1 MRTVIR
7 DALIVTQDATRRV
20 IRGDIGIEGG
30 RFVEIGKVRDSGDV
44 ELDAAGGI
52 AMPGL
57 INTHTHVSMSIM
69 KGVAD
74 DMLFPDFL
82 DTVFR
87 YDSKREERDIFAGT
101 RLGCLEMIRGGTTTL
116 VDFYYSEDVIAKGVG
131 DAGVRGVLCWAV
143 LDEEFTT
150 QKGSP
155 MQNCRRFCE
164 SHDGMERIIPGVALQ
179 GVYVC
184 NEETCQEA
192 AAYALESDR
201 PLTFHLSET
210 RKEVNDHKRKTGM
223 RPAEWLEHIGALNH
237 KGIAAH
243 SAWLTINEVRA
254 LARNGVSV
262 SSCPV
267 SNMKLATGGVAP
279 IPEMLENG
287 VTVTMGT
294 DGSTTNNSLDMFFEM
309 KVLGLLQKSNRW
321 DASVLPAQR
330 LLDMAT
336 VDAASAIGMADSLGS
351 IEVGKLADVILLD
364 PKAPNLRPLRPENV
378 VSNIVYS
385 SSSLNVMT
393 VICQGDIIMR
403 DREVLSMDEEEVLS
417 AADEAMNELIGRV

>member
-20 IRGDIGIEGG
+20 IRGDIGIEDG

-87 YDSKREERDIFAGT
+87 YDSKRGERDIFAGT

-116 VDFYYSEDVIAKGVG
+116 VDFYYSEDVIAKGVS
-131 DAGVRGVLCWAV
+131 DAGIRGVLCWAV

-150 QKGSP
+150 QNGSP

-164 SHDGMERIIPGVALQ
+164 THDGMERIIPGVALQ

-192 AAYALESDR
+192 SAYALESDR

-223 RPAEWLEHIGALNH
+223 RPAEWLDHIGALNP

-309 KVLGLLQKSNRW
+309 KALGLLQKANRW

-378 VSNIVYS
+378 VSSIVYS
-385 SSSLNVMT
+385 SSALNVLT
-393 VICQGDIIMR
+393 VLCQGNIVMR
-403 DREVLSMDEEEVLS
+403 DREVLSMDEEEALL

>member
-1 MRTVIR
+1 
-7 DALIVTQDATRRV
+7 
-20 IRGDIGIEGG
+20 
-30 RFVEIGKVRDSGDV
+30 
-44 ELDAAGGI
+44 
-52 AMPGL
+52 
-57 INTHTHVSMSIM
+57 
-69 KGVAD
+69 
-74 DMLFPDFL
+74 
-82 DTVFR
+82 
-87 YDSKREERDIFAGT
+87 
-101 RLGCLEMIRGGTTTL
+101 
-116 VDFYYSEDVIAKGVG
+116 
-131 DAGVRGVLCWAV
+131 
-143 LDEEFTT
+143 
-150 QKGSP
+150 
-155 MQNCRRFCE
+155 
-164 SHDGMERIIPGVALQ
+164 
-179 GVYVC
+179 
-184 NEETCQEA
+184 
-192 AAYALESDR
+192 
-201 PLTFHLSET
+201 
-210 RKEVNDHKRKTGM
+210 M
-223 RPAEWLEHIGALNH
+223 RPAEWLDHIGALNP

-309 KVLGLLQKSNRW
+309 KVLGLMQKANRW

-385 SSSLNVMT
+385 SSALNVLT
-393 VICQGDIIMR
+393 VLCQGDIVMR
-403 DREVLSMDEEEVLS
+403 DREVLSMDEEEALL